1 MCIASLYHLVL
12 CFACC
17 CGTIFSIPIFLLVC
31 LEIFLQV
38 LNRDDRKMLVFV
50 LAAFCWTK
58 SLLCN
63 VVALIGMLFIL
74 ESSDIQSVFL

>member
-1 MCIASLYHLVL
+1 
-12 CFACC
+12 
-17 CGTIFSIPIFLLVC
+17 
-31 LEIFLQV
+31 LQV